1 MCMAL
6 VFLAVCY
13 KGCVSLQFVDFLCQC
28 TMLSVHQKSGTWTN
42 PKAKKKRRNDAFKN
56 GIAASW

>member
-6 VFLAVCY
+6 VFLAFCY

-28 TMLSVHQKSGTWTN
+28 TMLSVHQRVDLDQ
-42 PKAKKKRRNDAFKN
+42 PKGQKEAKE
-56 GIAASW
+56 